1 MLIIDKNIEIY
12 SKCIPSS
19 LPRSSAPVSRLS
31 LILTRLSASQLS
43 NMGKKHKKDIVDVSM
58 EEDDHLQPQT
68 TPEQSSKK
76 KHKNQKIRKRDETI
90 DVKIETINGTSDKS
104 LPLIGYFPSG
114 YDPEKRQRTE
124 EPKIRVLKNVKRSNR
139 LQLVVTPNQSSR
151 MNFIGTNYSGEG
163 AVPQVCSYALG
174 VLDKQTQTLKI
185 VQIEANKIFR
195 LEPKFGDQDNT
206 ADETPKEVENKEDIE
221 AKYNFSTKKSERAAK
236 KERALRANRDPE
248 AQEDL
253 NNKMADAKV
262 NKEALEVG
270 AITTNS
276 ARNIPP
282 HDTSATT
289 PQQAYPLQKI
299 IFKGEWR
306 YLLDIMELLQQG
318 KDITPEAYPVFICNR
333 IHKIEE
339 VKDEEAKESLA
350 CIFSYINH
358 LIKFKDK
365 HSMDGFS
372 SAKHH
377 KLPNILTQKFNDMFA
392 NQESKRLADDKR
404 DLLISYVLV
413 LTLFADNFK
422 TEFTDIA
429 KDLRMSTGDLRRHFE
444 FLGCK
449 FIRENSIMLATLP
462 APLKFPEV
470 RMRRRR

>member
-1 MLIIDKNIEIY
+1 
-12 SKCIPSS
+12 
-19 LPRSSAPVSRLS
+19 
-31 LILTRLSASQLS
+31 
-43 NMGKKHKKDIVDVSM
+43 MGKKHKKDIVDVSM

-139 LQLVVTPNQSSR
+139 LQLVVTPNQSST

-174 VLDKQTQTLKI
+174 VLDKETQTLKI

-195 LEPKFGDQDNT
+195 LEPKFGDQENT

-377 KLPNILTQKFNDMFA
+377 KLPNILTQKFNDIFA

>member
-1 MLIIDKNIEIY
+1 
-12 SKCIPSS
+12 
-19 LPRSSAPVSRLS
+19 
-31 LILTRLSASQLS
+31 
-43 NMGKKHKKDIVDVSM
+43 MGKKHKKDIVDVSM

-139 LQLVVTPNQSSR
+139 LQLVVTPNQSST

-174 VLDKQTQTLKI
+174 VLDKETQTLKI

-195 LEPKFGDQDNT
+195 LEPKFGDQENT